1 MATADELW
9 AGFLAGSLRVAVLI
23 TTQPAQMQQ
32 RIRAAFDRLV
42 EEYRRDD
49 GLELPVSAKL
59 ASGAYL
65 LGCHGTKRGGTDGG

>member
-1 MATADELW
+1 
-9 AGFLAGSLRVAVLI
+9 LI

-42 EEYRRDD
+42 EEYRGDD

-59 ASGAYL
+59 ASAR
-65 LGCHGTKRGGTDGG
+65 KPARRDG